1 MSEITGCI
9 VTYNSISTP
18 IKNKQLETA
27 ITSVLNNTESLDF
40 KLYIVDNHS
49 QDGTADYVE
58 STFPQVSVIRNSINA
73 GFGAAHNL
81 MLDKIDSKYH
91 FVINPDIEIRNNVI
105 GDMCAF
111 MESHPEAGASSP
123 KICFP
128 DGRLQILARK
138 NPKIKY
144 LLASRLA
151 KSREES
157 KLVREYCMLDE
168 NIRGPVAV
176 ENSSGCFLCFR
187 TEVFKKLIGFDERY
201 FMYFEDYDIL
211 RRLNKIAKL
220 YYLPDVVVYHEWVR
234 DSSKN
239 TKLLKIHIVSA
250 LKYFARWG
258 LAG

>member
-9 VTYNSISTP
+9 VTYNSISSP
-18 IKNKQLETA
+18 RKKKELETA
-27 ITSVLNNTESLDF
+27 VTSMLKYTAPLDF
-40 KLYIVDNHS
+40 KLYIVDNNS
-49 QDGTADYVE
+49 QDGTADYIR
-58 STFPQVSVIRNSINA
+58 SAFPQVSVICNGINA

-91 FVINPDIEIRNNVI
+91 FVINPDVEMRSNVI

-111 MESHPEAGASSP
+111 METHPEAGASSP

-144 LLASRLA
+144 LLASRFA

-168 NIRGPVAV
+168 NISGPIMV
-176 ENSSGCFLCFR
+176 ENASGCFLCFK
-187 TEVFKKLIGFDERY
+187 TEVFKKLNGFDERY

-220 YYLPDVVVYHEWVR
+220 YYLPDVVVYHEWGR

-239 TKLLKIHIVSA
+239 KKLLQIHIISA

-258 LAG
+258 LSS